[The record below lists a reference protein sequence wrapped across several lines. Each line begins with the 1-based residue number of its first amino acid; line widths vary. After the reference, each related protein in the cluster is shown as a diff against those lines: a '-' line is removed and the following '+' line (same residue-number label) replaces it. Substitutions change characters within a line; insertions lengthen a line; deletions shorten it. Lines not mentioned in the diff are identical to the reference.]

1 MKRIERTLDGSKNAR
16 AHFKNVI
23 LFTFVTGSGRITAES
38 FESPRAEAAESTSS
52 LASCANEAFMFTTHE
67 MFQPFV
73 YLTSVNNLSSVSRI
87 VTPCFN
93 FAVSVWSAYLHF
105 SKFDSLFIH

>member
-1 MKRIERTLDGSKNAR
+1 MKRIERTLDGSKSAR

-52 LASCANEAFMFTTHE
+52 LASCANAAFMFTNHE
-67 MFQPFV
+67 MFQSYV
-73 YLTSVNNLSSVSRI
+73 YLPMVNKVRQE
-87 VTPCFN
+87 
-93 FAVSVWSAYLHF
+93 
-105 SKFDSLFIH
+105 